1 MYNQSITREKR
12 EMRNDLEMRS
22 ENHGAVIVGKGF
34 TGTRKDGRYFA
45 GQIVNV
51 KALAKGTLVTIM
63 FGNDNLE
70 TVHKSVY
77 LEDMINWTTYV
88 YREYETTPC

>member
-1 MYNQSITREKR
+1 MKKEK
-12 EMRNDLEMRS
+12 ETKMDMRS
-22 ENHGAVIVGKGF
+22 ENYGAVIIGKGF
-34 TGTRKDGRYFA
+34 TGNRKDGRYFA

-63 FGNDNLE
+63 TGNDNLE

-77 LEDMINWTTYV
+77 LEDMVSWTTYV
-88 YREYETTPC
+88 YREYEATPC